1 MKSLFINLMIPHNFR
16 LGFHCH
22 RIITN
27 IFFLVISSAARN
39 LRFLTEPVLSK
50 GEVFRM
56 TLCVRLHRRR
66 GVYAEPSRRTPRND
80 KKAVYSCYDALQFA
94 AGFFI
99 LAFFILISVTVSAVE
114 VKKLDEIVTGI
125 QANYEKVEDFHAK
138 FTQEAT
144 VRALNKVQK
153 ADGEVWFKKPGKMRW
168 NYYRPAKDEIVSDG
182 ITLWFYNFEEKQAIK
197 SPIDKVMDTP
207 TTTTFLS
214 GLGNIK
220 QQFIAKFSAVNQ
232 FDENGN
238 YLIDLMPK
246 EEDEDYNKVTIA
258 VDKKSMIVKNIFL
271 YDPFGNLTKVSL
283 KGIEINKGVPDS
295 LFKFKAPKGTEVI
308 EAPSPVQQ

>member
-22 RIITN
+22 RVIAN
-27 IFFLVISSAARN
+27 IFFLVMSSTARN

-50 GEVFRM
+50 GEVFGM
-56 TLCVRLHRRR
+56 TLCVRLLRR
-66 GVYAEPSRRTPRND
+66 GVYAEPSRRTPHND
-80 KKAVYSCYDALQFA
+80 KKFVCLCYDALQLA

-99 LAFFILISVTVSAVE
+99 VTFFILISVTVSAVE
-114 VKKLDEIVTGI
+114 VRKLDEIVSGI
-125 QANYEKVEDFHAK
+125 QAKYEKVEDFHAK

-182 ITLWFYNFEEKQAIK
+182 ITLWFYNYEEKQAIR
-197 SPIDKVMDTP
+197 SPLDKVMDTS

-220 QQFIAKFSAVNQ
+220 EQFDAKFSSEKQ
-232 FDENGN
+232 FDDNGN

-246 EEDEDYNKVTIA
+246 GKGEEYNMVTIA
-258 VDKKSMIVKNIFL
+258 VDKKGMIVKDIFL

>member
-1 MKSLFINLMIPHNFR
+1 VPI
-16 LGFHCH
+16 
-22 RIITN
+22 
-27 IFFLVISSAARN
+27 
-39 LRFLTEPVLSK
+39 
-50 GEVFRM
+50 
-56 TLCVRLHRRR
+56 
-66 GVYAEPSRRTPRND
+66 
-80 KKAVYSCYDALQFA
+80 
-94 AGFFI
+94 
-99 LAFFILISVTVSAVE
+99 TVSAVE
-114 VKKLDEIVTGI
+114 VRQLDEIVTGI

-182 ITLWFYNFEEKQAIK
+182 IALWFYNYEEKQAIW
-197 SPIDKVMDTP
+197 SSLDKVMDTP

-220 QQFIAKFSAVNQ
+220 EQFDAKFSSEKQ
-232 FDENGN
+232 FDDNGN

-246 EEDEDYNKVTIA
+246 AKGEEYNMVTIA
-258 VDKKSMIVKNIFL
+258 VDKKSMIVKDIFL
-271 YDPFGNLTKVSL
+271 YDPFRNLTKVSL